1 MPSELYCLGYDF
13 GTESGRALLVNV
25 RTGEEVATSV
35 LPYEHGVIEDVLPGA
50 DTELGHGWALQNP
63 GDYLE
68 VLREV
73 TPAVLKKAGARAEEV
88 IGIGI
93 DFTACTV
100 LPTDAIGEPLCLKP
114 EFKAEPN
121 AWVKL
126 WKHHGAQPQTELINE
141 LVSERGET
149 FLERYGGKI
158 SSEWL
163 FPKALQILQ
172 ESPEVYAAAER
183 IIEAGDWLVW
193 KLTGEEKSSACQA
206 GYKACW
212 SSRDGYPSA
221 DFLGALDERFGDVVE
236 THLSEDIHAPGTLA
250 GILTPT
256 MAHEIGLV
264 PGIPVA
270 VSIIDAHAAVPACT
284 GSTNQLVMILGTS
297 FCHLLLEEEETLVP
311 GCCVVENGILPGYF
325 GYEGGQAAGGDI
337 FAWFLENALPRKY
350 HDEAASAGAS
360 IHDLLER
367 KAAALKPGETGLL
380 ALDWWNGNRS
390 VLVDADLSGLILGY
404 TMNTKPEQ
412 IYRALLEAT
421 AFGTRKIIRTMETSG
436 LSIES
441 CIACGGLPDKNL
453 LLMQIFADV
462 TGREFRICASE
473 QASALGAAMLGSLAA
488 GSQNGGF
495 DSLADAS
502 KVISRLKEET
512 ISPVAAHTKI
522 YAGLFAEYERLHDYF
537 GRGENPVMKTLR
549 KGRSAEA
556 S

>member
-1 MPSELYCLGYDF
+1 MPSEQYSLGYDF
-13 GTESGRALLVNV
+13 GTEAGRALLVNV
-25 RTGEEVATSV
+25 RTGEEAATSV
-35 LPYEHGVIEDVLPGA
+35 FPYAHGVIENVLPE
-50 DTELGHGWALQNP
+50 TNIELGDDWALQHP
-63 GDYLE
+63 ADYLE
-68 VLREV
+68 VLHEV
-73 TPAVLKKAGARAEEV
+73 TPAVLKKAGVKPEEV

-93 DFTACTV
+93 DFTACTL
-100 LPTDAIGEPLCLKP
+100 LPTDPTGEPLCLKP

-121 AWVKL
+121 AWAKL
-126 WKHHGAQPQTELINE
+126 WKHHAAQPQAELINE
-141 LVSERGET
+141 LVSKREES

-172 ESPEVYAAAER
+172 ESPEVYEAAER

-193 KLTGEEKSSACQA
+193 KLTGEEKRSACQA

-212 SSRDGYPSA
+212 SSQAGYPSSG
-221 DFLGALDERFGDVVE
+221 FLGDLDERFADIVE
-236 THLSEDIHAPGTLA
+236 TRLATDIYAPGTLA
-250 GILTPT
+250 GLLTPD
-256 MAHEIGLV
+256 MAAEIGLV

-284 GSTNQLVMILGTS
+284 GSPNQLVMILGTS

-337 FAWFLENALPRKY
+337 YGWFVENAVPMKC
-350 HDEAASAGAS
+350 HDEAESAGES
-360 IHDLLER
+360 IHQLIER
-367 KAAALKPGETGLL
+367 KAAALKPGESGLL

-404 TMNTKPEQ
+404 TMNTKPEEV
-412 IYRALLEAT
+412 YRALLEAT

-441 CIACGGLPDKNL
+441 CIACGGLPEKNR

-462 TGREFRICASE
+462 TGREFRICAS
-473 QASALGAAMLGSLAA
+473 QQSSALGAAMLGSLAA
-488 GSQNGGF
+488 GSEKGGF
-495 DSLADAS
+495 DSLVEAS
-502 KVISRLKEET
+502 KVMSKLRKEA
-512 ISPVAAHTKI
+512 ISPAAAHTRI
-522 YAGLFAEYERLHDYF
+522 YASLFAEYERLHDYF
-537 GRGENPVMKTLR
+537 GRGENPVMKVLR
-549 KGRSAEA
+549 KGRNSEA
-556 S
+556 G